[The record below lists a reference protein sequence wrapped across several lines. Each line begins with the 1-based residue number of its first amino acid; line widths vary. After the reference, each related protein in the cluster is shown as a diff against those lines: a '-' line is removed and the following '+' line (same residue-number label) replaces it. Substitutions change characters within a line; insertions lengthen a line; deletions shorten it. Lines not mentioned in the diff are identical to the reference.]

1 MSNTKMEWSV
11 AAANEDEV
19 REQVNKLLVKKGLD
33 KKYQI
38 ASVAKFNEWLTDY
51 KVTFSLQV

>member
-1 MSNTKMEWSV
+1 MEWSV